1 MDTIHDVRDSLM
13 EVKLKLIGDCKKALA
28 QAQERSRRFGEG
40 SEKMTD
46 IASKARRLSEK
57 QELDAAEIEEMAGEA
72 FSLASKANK
81 LAVEGLAEQV
91 KTTGQIQTVMVCN
104 ENEENM
110 YLTIKNKNEF
120 ELEFKYLEHCE
131 RSWRENCHS

>member
-40 SEKMTD
+40 SEEMTD

-104 ENEENM
+104 EYEENM
-110 YLTIKNKNEF
+110 YLTVKNKNEF
-120 ELEFKYLEHCE
+120 EFKYLEHCE
-131 RSWRENCHS
+131 RS

>member
-1 MDTIHDVRDSLM
+1 M

-104 ENEENM
+104 ENEENKVSPRKFVYIYYM
-110 YLTIKNKNEF
+110 TRKRKSIHIFWDSLYFMTKKRGF
-120 ELEFKYLEHCE
+120 
-131 RSWRENCHS
+131 